1 MMNTA
6 REKIAFRNK
15 MIKRSGEEPE
25 RDACARYCAHLVLGL
40 GAALPV
46 LDGRVAPDALLTA
59 EPLLLLR
66 SHDTPAQLH
75 V

>member
-1 MMNTA
+1 MA
-6 REKIAFRNK
+6 K
-15 MIKRSGEEPE
+15 MRRRGSGAESGMS
-25 RDACARYCAHLVLGL
+25 AQKGGTSAHLVLGL

-59 EPLLLLR
+59 ETLLLLR
-66 SHDTPAQLH
+66 SHNTPAQLH